1 MTASEV
7 QRGSSTL
14 DAAHPNTAQ
23 TSAYL
28 PGRRLRP
35 SAKVLPEHARNHN
48 RALVL
53 QTLYGAG
60 AMSRADVSRE
70 TGLTRVTV
78 SDLVAELIADGLIV
92 ERGQREG
99 VRPGKPATLIDIDR
113 EAHQI
118 IGLDLSDYSDF
129 HGAVMNLD
137 GEILERI
144 DVALEGATGERAVDK
159 VVALAERLLQASTRP
174 VLGIGIAS
182 PGVVDLAG
190 VVHSAPNL
198 GWHDLEL
205 QRIVAEASGC
215 SVIVSNDANAAVLA
229 EHGFGQAESDLMLVR
244 IGHGVGAGLLL
255 GGIAI
260 YGSRFAAGEIGHVT
274 VGTDGGPLCAC
285 GKTACLEAWVAIPR
299 LEAEIETI
307 RRDAA
312 DDTDAASRIDR
323 LLRDAGERLGI
334 ALAPVVGA
342 LDLSQIVLSGPEEL
356 LDGALAQATVET
368 LRNRTMAEFH
378 GDLTLRLTT
387 LGQDIVLRGAAV
399 MVLSSQLGVS

>member
-7 QRGSSTL
+7 QRGPSTL

-23 TSAYL
+23 TTAYL

-78 SDLVAELIADGLIV
+78 SDLVAELIADGLVV

-99 VRPGKPATLIDIDR
+99 VRPGKPAMLIDIDR

-144 DVALEGATGERAVDK
+144 DVALEGATGEPAVAK
-159 VVALAERLLQASTRP
+159 VLALTERLLQASTRP

-190 VVHSAPNL
+190 IVHSAPNL

-205 QRIVAEASGC
+205 QRRVADASGC
-215 SVIVSNDANAAVLA
+215 PVIVSNDANAAVLA
-229 EHGFGQAESDLMLVR
+229 EHGFGHAESDLMLVR

-299 LEAEIETI
+299 LEAEIQAI
-307 RRDAA
+307 RADATD
-312 DDTDAASRIDR
+312 DDTAALRIDQ

-399 MVLSSQLGVS
+399 MVLSGQLGVS

>member
-78 SDLVAELIADGLIV
+78 SDLVAELITDGLIA

-144 DVALEGATGERAVDK
+144 DVALEGATGERAVEK
-159 VVALAERLLQASTRP
+159 VLALTERLLQASTRP

-190 VVHSAPNL
+190 IVHSAPNL

-205 QRIVAEASGC
+205 QRRVAEASGR

-229 EHGFGQAESDLMLVR
+229 EHGFGHAESDLMLVR

-299 LEAEIETI
+299 LEAEIQAI
-307 RRDAA
+307 RADAA
-312 DDTDAASRIDR
+312 DEDAAAPRIDQ
-323 LLRDAGERLGI
+323 LLHDAGERLGI

>member
-1 MTASEV
+1 
-7 QRGSSTL
+7 
-14 DAAHPNTAQ
+14 
-23 TSAYL
+23 
-28 PGRRLRP
+28 
-35 SAKVLPEHARNHN
+35 
-48 RALVL
+48 
-53 QTLYGAG
+53 
-60 AMSRADVSRE
+60 
-70 TGLTRVTV
+70 
-78 SDLVAELIADGLIV
+78 
-92 ERGQREG
+92 
-99 VRPGKPATLIDIDR
+99 
-113 EAHQI
+113 
-118 IGLDLSDYSDF
+118 
-129 HGAVMNLD
+129 
-137 GEILERI
+137 
-144 DVALEGATGERAVDK
+144 
-159 VVALAERLLQASTRP
+159 
-174 VLGIGIAS
+174 
-182 PGVVDLAG
+182 
-190 VVHSAPNL
+190 VHSAPNL

-205 QRIVAEASGC
+205 QRRVAEASGC

-229 EHGFGQAESDLMLVR
+229 EHGFGHAESDLMLVR

-299 LEAEIETI
+299 LEAEIQAI
-307 RRDAA
+307 RADSADDDAA
-312 DDTDAASRIDR
+312 ATRIDQ